1 MYKLKKKTGVWVSLG
16 ILGNLNKTGLCSA
29 GTHESDES
37 HETFHL
43 MIAMIVKKS
52 VHSRL
57 RDRHSKIT
65 PNSRIS

>member
-1 MYKLKKKTGVWVSLG
+1 MGSLG
-16 ILGNLNKTGLCSA
+16 ILGNLKKTGLCSA